1 MRKDMIKAVFWD
13 FGGVITS
20 SPFEA
25 FNKYE
30 KDNNLPSD
38 FLRKVNS
45 TNPDDNAWAKLER
58 SEVNLDEF
66 DLLFE
71 KESET
76 LGYAIKGKEVIALLR
91 GQVRPEMVKA
101 LRTIKGNLIQAC
113 LTNNIQSLKE
123 EDFDKGNVSVA
134 GKHDEIMGLFDF
146 VIESSKV
153 NLRKPDPAFYKVAC
167 EKAKIEPSEA
177 VFLDDLGI
185 NLKPARILGME
196 TIKVINSI
204 DALNELQKL
213 VPIKIL

>member
-1 MRKDMIKAVFWD
+1 MIKAVFWD

-30 KDNNLPSD
+30 KHNNLPSD

-71 KESET
+71 KESKT
-76 LGYAIKGKEVIALLR
+76 LGYAIKGKEVIALLQ
-91 GQVRPEMVKA
+91 GQVRPEMLNA
-101 LRTIKGNLIQAC
+101 LQRIKGNLIQAC

-123 EDFDKGNVSVA
+123 EAFDEGNVSVA

-153 NLRKPDPAFYKVAC
+153 NLRKPDPAFYKMAC
-167 EKAKIEPSEA
+167 EKARIDPSEA

-196 TIKVINSI
+196 TIKVIDSK

>member
-1 MRKDMIKAVFWD
+1 MIKAVFWD

-30 KDNNLPSD
+30 KDNNLTSD

-204 DALNELQKL
+204 EALRKLQKL

>member
-1 MRKDMIKAVFWD
+1 MIKAVFWD

-30 KDNNLPSD
+30 KHNNLPSD

-71 KESET
+71 KESKT
-76 LGYAIKGKEVIALLR
+76 LGYAIKGKEVIALLQ
-91 GQVRPEMVKA
+91 GQVRPEMLNA
-101 LRTIKGNLIQAC
+101 LQRIKGNLIQAC

-123 EDFDKGNVSVA
+123 EAFDEGNVSVA

-153 NLRKPDPAFYKVAC
+153 NLRKPDPAFYKMAC

-196 TIKVINSI
+196 TIKVINSK

-213 VPIKIL
+213 IPIKIL

>member
-1 MRKDMIKAVFWD
+1 MIKAVFWD

-30 KDNNLPSD
+30 KDHNLPSD

-45 TNPDDNAWAKLER
+45 TNPNDNAWAKLER

-71 KESET
+71 KESKT
-76 LGYAIKGKEVIALLR
+76 LGYAIKGKEVIALLQ
-91 GQVRPEMVKA
+91 GQVRPEMLNA
-101 LRTIKGNLIQAC
+101 LQRIKGNLIQAC

-123 EDFDKGNVSVA
+123 EAFDEGNVSVA

-153 NLRKPDPAFYKVAC
+153 NLRKPDPAFYKMAC
-167 EKAKIEPSEA
+167 KKAKIKPSEA

-196 TIKVINSI
+196 TIKVINSK

>member
-1 MRKDMIKAVFWD
+1 MIKAVFWD

-30 KDNNLPSD
+30 KHNNLPSD

-71 KESET
+71 KESKT
-76 LGYAIKGKEVIALLR
+76 LGYAIKGKEVIALLQ
-91 GQVRPEMVKA
+91 GQVRPEMLNA
-101 LRTIKGNLIQAC
+101 LQRIKGNLIQAC

-123 EDFDKGNVSVA
+123 EAFDEGNVSVA

-153 NLRKPDPAFYKVAC
+153 NLRKPDPAFYKMAC

-196 TIKVINSI
+196 TIKVINSK
-204 DALNELQKL
+204 DALNELQKF

>member
-1 MRKDMIKAVFWD
+1 MIKAVFWD

-30 KDNNLPSD
+30 KHNNLPSD

-71 KESET
+71 KESKT
-76 LGYAIKGKEVIALLR
+76 LGYAIKGKEVIALLQ
-91 GQVRPEMVKA
+91 GQVRPEMLNA
-101 LRTIKGNLIQAC
+101 LQRIKGNLIQAC

-123 EDFDKGNVSVA
+123 EAFDEGNVSVA

-153 NLRKPDPAFYKVAC
+153 NLRKPDPAFYKMAC
-167 EKAKIEPSEA
+167 EKARIDPSEA

-196 TIKVINSI
+196 TIKVINSK

>member
-1 MRKDMIKAVFWD
+1 MIKAVFWD

-71 KESET
+71 KESKT
-76 LGYAIKGKEVIALLR
+76 LGYAIKGKEVIALLQ
-91 GQVRPEMVKA
+91 GQVRPEMLNA
-101 LRTIKGNLIQAC
+101 LQRIKGNLIQAC

-123 EDFDKGNVSVA
+123 EAFDEGNVSVA

-153 NLRKPDPAFYKVAC
+153 NLRKPDPAFYKMAC

-196 TIKVINSI
+196 TIKVINSK